1 MSDIQVEYSSLIDR
15 AALGF
20 LQSKK
25 LLPGFSHYDVWL
37 HEHAVAF
44 TVAKMMDKDML
55 ADVQSALV
63 SAIENGT
70 TFDEFKKRLKPYLM
84 ARGWWGEQV
93 MIDPVDAEPKMVQLG
108 STRRLRTIFQTNLAT
123 SHAAGQ
129 WARIQSNKRALPYIK
144 YIPSVATHKRD
155 SHRAYYH
162 LILPVEHE
170 LWQTIYPP
178 NGYGC
183 LCSVRQLT
191 RRQALRERA
200 EDIEQSEAAFTK
212 QQIENSKKGILD
224 DQPNIPMVEFTNPR
238 TKQTVQIPAD
248 ITPTFAHNHGDRL
261 GAIQALLA
269 DKHGTQ
275 AAAELETQLDA
286 YLSKKIKPYGIKMFD
301 FSHISVEQSEID
313 RLADDPNGKEKPA
326 PVEALVAAKW
336 QEYFKVKL
344 ERPLKQ
350 ESKSGVK
357 TKPSPDFVVI
367 EADKAKKDWHRIDL
381 MFTLEAHSDP
391 VIFLQTFN
399 KSEIAWG
406 KRQTRILKHLNQE
419 KADTTLMYLDN
430 FDALTRAKVI
440 RFVLELPEAEQKKIV
455 FVRG

>member
-63 SAIENGT
+63 SAIENST

-129 WARIQSNKRALPYIK
+129 WARIQSNKRALPFLK

-261 GAIQALLA
+261 KALEALFG
-269 DKHGTQ
+269 DKHSQ
-275 AAAELETQLDA
+275 DNLEQMIATREQ
-286 YLSKKIKPYGIKMFD
+286 YLTSKIKSIPFTTTPLPN
-301 FSHISVEQSEID
+301 HVPAANVD
-313 RLADDPNGKEKPA
+313 RLIASNSGNNTKRH
-326 PVEALVAAKW
+326 EAEAGAAW
-336 QEYFKVKL
+336 EIAMGDKL
-344 ERPLKQ
+344 EVFDLPVAKGTDQPDYLIVEKDIPREQ
-350 ESKSGVK
+350 WK
-357 TKPSPDFVVI
+357 TLDF
-367 EADKAKKDWHRIDL
+367 
-381 MFTLEAHSDP
+381 MFTEDGSNLFKIQKMNQYFAHTPESFDGK
-391 VIFLQTFN
+391 IKQIQDHLQKADIVPLDLRHLNTFN
-399 KSEIAWG
+399 RMKLINYVLSLSEAQQ
-406 KRQTRILKHLNQE
+406 KQ
-419 KADTTLMYLDN
+419 
-430 FDALTRAKVI
+430 I
-440 RFVLELPEAEQKKIV
+440 RLIV
-455 FVRG
+455 KESE

>member
-55 ADVQSALV
+55 TDVQSALV

-129 WARIQSNKRALPYIK
+129 WARIQSNKRALPFLK

-261 GAIQALLA
+261 KALEALFG
-269 DKHGTQ
+269 DKHSQDDLEQMIAEREQYLAGKIKSISLETVAFPRQ
-275 AAAELETQLDA
+275 VPAANVDRLIASNSGNNTKRHEAEAAAAWEIAIGDKLAIFDLPVPKGVKQPDYFIVTDGVAREKWQTLDFMFTEDGSNPFKIKKINQYFADTSERWGKKIEQIQEHLQKANIVLLDLRHLNTLNRTKLISYVLSLPETQQKQIRLIVGELE
-286 YLSKKIKPYGIKMFD
+286 
-301 FSHISVEQSEID
+301 
-313 RLADDPNGKEKPA
+313 
-326 PVEALVAAKW
+326 
-336 QEYFKVKL
+336 
-344 ERPLKQ
+344 
-350 ESKSGVK
+350 
-357 TKPSPDFVVI
+357 
-367 EADKAKKDWHRIDL
+367 
-381 MFTLEAHSDP
+381 
-391 VIFLQTFN
+391 
-399 KSEIAWG
+399 
-406 KRQTRILKHLNQE
+406 
-419 KADTTLMYLDN
+419 
-430 FDALTRAKVI
+430 
-440 RFVLELPEAEQKKIV
+440 
-455 FVRG
+455 